1 MFSLLVLILYFFKDI
16 PLCIT
21 FCIFPALVFCNIDV
35 TLSCSCWD
43 HLEQLVIVL
52 EEGKCFCVIHL
63 FLSYFPLEMP
73 NYILYLSWNR
83 ACLVFVDHF
92 RIVYSCLVYSCIM
105 NINALQEFFC
115 AFFFY
120 TCITITSSTLPLLNF
135 NAMICIHFYPSI
147 NYN

>member
-1 MFSLLVLILYFFKDI
+1 MLLKCTVIVIEIIFYVNVMFSLLVLILYFFKDI

-83 ACLVFVDHF
+83 ACLVFVDRF

-115 AFFFY
+115 AFFLY
-120 TCITITSSTLPLLNF
+120 MYYYNF
-135 NAMICIHFYPSI
+135 
-147 NYN
+147 

>member
-1 MFSLLVLILYFFKDI
+1 MLLKCNCDRDNFLCKCDVFITCVDTLF

-115 AFFFY
+115 AFFLY
-120 TCITITSSTLPLLNF
+120 MYYYNF
-135 NAMICIHFYPSI
+135 
-147 NYN
+147 